1 MRSRASFLD
10 LVDYLRSFDLAH
22 LMTELGTS
30 EADTALWRLASDIK
44 DALELHDQLMRDAT
58 GK

>member
-22 LMTELGTS
+22 LMAVLGTS
-30 EADTALWRLASDIK
+30 DEDTALWRLASDIK
-44 DALELHDQLMRDAT
+44 DAIELHDQLTRDL
-58 GK
+58 